1 MSKNSNS
8 YTVDKENGGE
18 KKIPYPKSILFIIG
32 NEFCERFSFYGM
44 RTILVLYFKYVLL
57 FNEDLATQIYHI
69 FVMVCYFTPVF
80 GAIIA
85 DSYLGKYWTILSI
98 SCIYAAGNIIIS
110 GASIGGT
117 VWISFIG
124 LALIAIGTGGI
135 KPCVSAF
142 GGDQFKPGQ
151 ERQLQQFFSL
161 FYIAINSGSLIST
174 FLTPVLR
181 QNVSCLGRSD
191 CYPLAFGV
199 PAILMVVA
207 LILFILG
214 KFITGYTINPPEK
227 NNIVFRVF
235 SCIGRAFYRRFFSS
249 SNSTKKEHWIDY
261 ADDKYDN
268 KTRKD
273 VKALL
278 RILFLY
284 IPLPVFWAL
293 FDQQASRWTLQ
304 AIRMNGQLGEH
315 FTIKPDQIQAINPFL
330 VIFFV
335 PIFDYLIYPMMNK
348 IGLYTPLKRIVIGGL
363 LASLSFG
370 VCGFFQLSIE
380 AEAPVSMMPG
390 HNHLAIVN
398 NMPKNLTILSNITL
412 MPNEIKVLDNIERSS
427 LESEFGP
434 ITNFTDDETLV
445 LYYTTVETPLKFVW
459 ENILVKPD
467 TSGAKLFTIFD
478 LKNFNETLDK
488 FAIDGHKDGLVTNIV
503 QHNIDT
509 GRTIGYLNPF
519 EVDIIGEDI
528 VLMIGENK
536 RMTYPMMGQGATY
549 IQVIIG
555 DLNTEPES
563 RLSRIVDENK
573 LSIFLQLIQYLI
585 MTAAEILFSITGLE
599 FSYSQAPKSMKSVL
613 QAAWLMT
620 VAFGNLIVALIT
632 LVKFKKQSHEFFLFF
647 GLMFIDALIFAVMA
661 YFYIP
666 YQSDNDNDN
675 DCYDSDEQSSDRQ
688 QLDMIDGGSSSS
700 TTSTRPSTENLSM
713 KQIQSNNKTTTTTT
727 TMATKID

>member
-1 MSKNSNS
+1 M
-8 YTVDKENGGE
+8 
-18 KKIPYPKSILFIIG
+18 
-32 NEFCERFSFYGM
+32 
-44 RTILVLYFKYVLL
+44 
-57 FNEDLATQIYHI
+57 
-69 FVMVCYFTPVF
+69 
-80 GAIIA
+80 
-85 DSYLGKYWTILSI
+85 
-98 SCIYAAGNIIIS
+98 
-110 GASIGGT
+110 
-117 VWISFIG
+117 
-124 LALIAIGTGGI
+124 
-135 KPCVSAF
+135 
-142 GGDQFKPGQ
+142 
-151 ERQLQQFFSL
+151 
-161 FYIAINSGSLIST
+161 
-174 FLTPVLR
+174 
-181 QNVSCLGRSD
+181 
-191 CYPLAFGV
+191 
-199 PAILMVVA
+199 
-207 LILFILG
+207 
-214 KFITGYTINPPEK
+214 
-227 NNIVFRVF
+227 
-235 SCIGRAFYRRFFSS
+235 
-249 SNSTKKEHWIDY
+249 
-261 ADDKYDN
+261 
-268 KTRKD
+268 
-273 VKALL
+273 
-278 RILFLY
+278 Y

-304 AIRMNGQLGEH
+304 AIRMNGQLGAH

-335 PIFDYLIYPMMNK
+335 PIFDYLIYPMMKK

-398 NMPKNLTILSNITL
+398 NMPKNLNILSNITL
-412 MPNEIKVLDNIERSS
+412 LPNEIKVLDNINRSL
-427 LESEFGP
+427 LETEFGP
-434 ITNFTDDETLV
+434 ITNFTDDKTLV
-445 LYYTTVETPLKFVW
+445 LYYYTTVETPLKFVW

-488 FAIDGHKDGLVTNIV
+488 FAIDGHEDELVTNIV
-503 QHNIDT
+503 QHNNID
-509 GRTIGYLNPF
+509 TIGYLNPF
-519 EVDIIGEDI
+519 EVDIIGKDI
-528 VLMIGENK
+528 VLMIGKNK

-549 IQVIIG
+549 IQVIVG

-620 VAFGNLIVALIT
+620 VAFGNLIVTLIT
-632 LVKFKKQSHEFFLFF
+632 LVKFKKQSHEFFFFF

-661 YFYIP
+661 YFYKP
-666 YQSDNDNDN
+666 YQCDNDNDN

-700 TTSTRPSTENLSM
+700 TISTRPSTENLSM
-713 KQIQSNNKTTTTTT
+713 KQIQSNNKTTTT
-727 TMATKID
+727 MATKID